1 LEKIGYLFYMKN
13 VIRHILKETVMNKLI
28 DSMFPELNN
37 LKTKSNFSSTIYGEN
52 TIYYNKDNK
61 EYYFRVSE
69 PRKSYVWGL
78 NDTVEDKYLEKTL
91 YIYTTL
97 YNEIISYIPD
107 DSMIL
112 KWFNEKYNQDAEV
125 LKRKHQLK
133 GR

>member
-1 LEKIGYLFYMKN
+1 MKN
-13 VIRHILKETVMNKLI
+13 VIRHILKETVMDKLI

-37 LKTKSNFSSTIYGEN
+37 LKTKSNHSATVYGTN
-52 TIYYNKDNK
+52 TIYYDKDSK

-69 PRKSYVWGL
+69 PRKVYVWGL

-112 KWFNEKYNQDAEV
+112 KWFNEKYKQDAKV